1 MDYLKNKYFI
11 IVYSANNAVLQRG
24 FRLPEKTY
32 KEQELIIPEFDW
44 ISIFIMITLWVIG
57 TIVVSKLGLQIFPRY
72 NKNSKY
78 FIVLVEILA
87 QLLFISVVLF
97 LYQGLI
103 FYPIIEYI
111 HNKRLR
117 FINTDS
123 IITATTV
130 GVSLG
135 LNAPS
140 LSKKIQYLLSIEKL
154 KK

>member
-1 MDYLKNKYFI
+1 M
-11 IVYSANNAVLQRG
+11 ANNAVMQRG
-24 FRLPEKTY
+24 FNLPEKTY
-32 KEQELIIPEFDW
+32 KEQDLMIPEFDW

-57 TIVVSKLGLQIFPRY
+57 TIVVSKLGIQIFPRY
-72 NKNSKY
+72 NKKSEY
-78 FIVLVEILA
+78 IIILIEILA
-87 QLLFISVVLF
+87 QLLFISIVLF
-97 LYQGLI
+97 LYQGI
-103 FYPIIEYI
+103 VFYPIIEYI

-140 LSKKIQYLLSIEKL
+140 LSKKIQHLLSIRRL

>member
-1 MDYLKNKYFI
+1 M
-11 IVYSANNAVLQRG
+11 ANNAVMQRG
-24 FRLPEKTY
+24 FSLPEKTY
-32 KEQELIIPEFDW
+32 KEQNLIIPEFDW

-57 TIVVSKLGLQIFPRY
+57 TIIVSKLGLQIFPRY

-78 FIVLVEILA
+78 MIVLLEILA
-87 QLLFISVVLF
+87 QLLFISVILF
-97 LYQGLI
+97 VYQGFI

-140 LSKKIQYLLSIEKL
+140 LSKKIQYLLSF

>member
-1 MDYLKNKYFI
+1 M
-11 IVYSANNAVLQRG
+11 ANNAVLQRG
-24 FRLPEKTY
+24 FSLPDKSY
-32 KEQELIIPEFDW
+32 KDQELMIPEFDW

-72 NKNSKY
+72 KKNSKY
-78 FIVLVEILA
+78 VIILVEILA
-87 QLLFISVVLF
+87 QLLFISIVLF

>member
-1 MDYLKNKYFI
+1 M
-11 IVYSANNAVLQRG
+11 ANNAVLQRG
-24 FRLPEKTY
+24 FNLPDKTY
-32 KEQELIIPEFDW
+32 KEQDLMVPEFDW

-57 TIVVSKLGLQIFPRY
+57 TIIVSKLGLQIFPRY

-78 FIVLVEILA
+78 LIVLVEILA

>member
-1 MDYLKNKYFI
+1 M
-11 IVYSANNAVLQRG
+11 ANNAVLQRG
-24 FRLPEKTY
+24 FNLPDKTY
-32 KEQELIIPEFDW
+32 KEQDLMIPEFDW

-87 QLLFISVVLF
+87 QLLFISIVLF

>member
-1 MDYLKNKYFI
+1 M
-11 IVYSANNAVLQRG
+11 ANNAVLQRG
-24 FRLPEKTY
+24 FNLPDKTY
-32 KEQELIIPEFDW
+32 KEQDLMIPEFDW

-72 NKNSKY
+72 NKNSQY

>member
-1 MDYLKNKYFI
+1 M
-11 IVYSANNAVLQRG
+11 ANNAVMQRG
-24 FRLPEKTY
+24 FNLPEKTY
-32 KEQELIIPEFDW
+32 KEQQLIIPEFDW

-57 TIVVSKLGLQIFPRY
+57 TIVVSKMGLQIFPRY
-72 NKNSKY
+72 KSKTSY
-78 FIVLVEILA
+78 LIVLIEILA
-87 QLLFISVVLF
+87 QLLFISIILF
-97 LYQGLI
+97 LYQGFV

-111 HNKRLR
+111 HNKKLR

-140 LSKKIQYLLSIEKL
+140 LSKKIQYLLSIQR
-154 KK
+154 

>member
-1 MDYLKNKYFI
+1 M
-11 IVYSANNAVLQRG
+11 ANNAVLQRG
-24 FRLPEKTY
+24 FSLPEKSY
-32 KEQELIIPEFDW
+32 KEQQLIIPEFDW

-72 NKNSKY
+72 NKKSQY
-78 FIVLVEILA
+78 LIVLVEILA

-140 LSKKIQYLLSIEKL
+140 LSKKIQYLLSINKL

>member
-1 MDYLKNKYFI
+1 M
-11 IVYSANNAVLQRG
+11 ANNAVMQRG
-24 FRLPEKTY
+24 FNLPEKTY
-32 KEQELIIPEFDW
+32 KEQNLIIPEFDW

-57 TIVVSKLGLQIFPRY
+57 TIIVSKLGLQIFPRY

-78 FIVLVEILA
+78 FIVLIEILA
-87 QLLFISVVLF
+87 QLLFISIILF
-97 LYQGLI
+97 LYQGFI

-140 LSKKIQYLLSIEKL
+140 LSKKIQYLLSF

>member
-1 MDYLKNKYFI
+1 M
-11 IVYSANNAVLQRG
+11 ANNAVMQRG
-24 FRLPEKTY
+24 FNLPEKTY
-32 KEQELIIPEFDW
+32 KDQNLIIPEFDW

-57 TIVVSKLGLQIFPRY
+57 TIIVSKLGLQIFPRY

-78 FIVLVEILA
+78 IIVLIEILA
-87 QLLFISVVLF
+87 QLLFISIILF
-97 LYQGLI
+97 LYQGFI

-140 LSKKIQYLLSIEKL
+140 LSKKIQYLLSF